1 MRRRHWRKG
10 VNGGRGEGNWV
21 SRLVSGRIEVV
32 GDVLRDCL
40 AVNERTLTGPV
51 RLVVSIA
58 LLS

>member
-1 MRRRHWRKG
+1 M
-10 VNGGRGEGNWV
+10 

-51 RLVVSIA
+51 SLVVSIA